1 MRHFGVHGYDWA
13 NTASPVVESGAAK
26 LTSYNLDFD
35 LLGSYPAGSPNN
47 RWNGFSIRCRAY

>member
-47 RWNGFSIRCRAY
+47 RWNGFSIR